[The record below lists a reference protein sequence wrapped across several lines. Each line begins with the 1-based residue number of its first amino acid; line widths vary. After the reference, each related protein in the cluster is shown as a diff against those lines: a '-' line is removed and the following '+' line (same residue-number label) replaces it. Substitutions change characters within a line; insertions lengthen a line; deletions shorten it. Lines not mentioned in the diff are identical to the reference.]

1 MEELTNYLPNKKY
14 AIRWKLDSTKYSFID
29 FKGYE
34 AGKNQVKFLENQD
47 FSTTEINLSP
57 EK

>member
-1 MEELTNYLPNKKY
+1 MELPIILPNVKY

-34 AGKNQVKFLENQD
+34 AGKTKEFLEN
-47 FSTTEINLSP
+47 
-57 EK
+57 